1 MISTR
6 WLEKRRPHWNR
17 LEQLVTAS
25 GHKSVTAL
33 KPAELQELAL
43 LYRQSASDLSTV
55 REDPT
60 STQLAIYLNQLLG
73 RAHNLIY
80 MGRRASKR
88 GIWTFYKDTFP
99 AIFRETFPDTMTAFV
114 LFLVAALAGVLL
126 GAGDPSFS
134 RYFLGPSMMQSI
146 ENHKMWTDSIVT
158 IKPLA
163 SSGIMTNNMSVA
175 FTTFALGITAGIGT
189 VWMMLLNG
197 LMMGV
202 VGVACW
208 QAGMSLSLWS
218 FVAAHG
224 VLELPAIFI
233 AGGAG
238 LGIAKGL
245 LFPGILPRR
254 ESLVQ
259 AGARS
264 VRLVLGTIPMLLVA
278 GIVEGFVSPTTLP
291 PHIKFLLAGGLATL
305 LVLYLA
311 RKPAPTIEDEQ
322 SRNANARNANAR
334 NAKAADAHA
343 LNARDPRAQPNANL
357 SS

>member
-1 MISTR
+1 VISTR

-17 LEQLVTAS
+17 LEQLVAVSRRT
-25 GHKSVTAL
+25 SVTGL
-33 KPAELQELAL
+33 TPIELQELAL

-80 MGRRASKR
+80 MGRRADRR
-88 GIWTFYKDTFP
+88 GIWTFYKYTFP
-99 AIFRETFPDTMTAFV
+99 AVFRETFSDTFTAFV
-114 LFLVAALAGVLL
+114 LFLAAALAGVLL
-126 GAGDPSFS
+126 SVSDPSFS
-134 RYFLGPSMMQSI
+134 RYFLGPEMMQSI
-146 ENHKMWTDSIVT
+146 DNHKMWTDSIVT
-158 IKPLA
+158 IKPMA
-163 SSGIMTNNMSVA
+163 SSGIMTNNISVA
-175 FTTFALGITAGIGT
+175 FAAFAMGITAGIGT

-197 LMMGV
+197 LMMAV

-208 QAGMSLSLWS
+208 REGMSLSLWS

-245 LFPGILPRR
+245 LFPGVLPRR
-254 ESLVQ
+254 DSLVR

-264 VRLVLGTIPMLLVA
+264 VRLVLGTIPLLVIA
-278 GIVEGFVSPTTLP
+278 GVVEAFVSPTSLP
-291 PHIKFLLAGGLATL
+291 ARMKLLLAGGLATL

-311 RKPAPTIEDEQ
+311 RKPSPTTENHQ
-322 SRNANARNANAR
+322 M
-334 NAKAADAHA
+334 
-343 LNARDPRAQPNANL
+343 P
-357 SS
+357 

>member
-1 MISTR
+1 
-6 WLEKRRPHWNR
+6 LEKRCPHWNR

-25 GHKSVTAL
+25 GRKSVTAFA
-33 KPAELQELAL
+33 PAELQELAL

-80 MGRRASKR
+80 MGRRANRR

-99 AIFRETFPDTMTAFV
+99 TVFRETFPDTLTAFV

-126 GAGDPSFS
+126 GVGDPSFS
-134 RYFLGPSMMQSI
+134 RYFLGPAMMQSI
-146 ENHKMWTDSIVT
+146 EHHKMWTDSIVT

-163 SSGIMTNNMSVA
+163 STGIMTNNMSVA
-175 FTTFALGITAGIGT
+175 FAAFAMGITAGIGT

-197 LMMGV
+197 LMIGV

-208 QAGMSLSLWS
+208 REGMSLSLWS

-245 LFPGILPRR
+245 LFPGNLPRR
-254 ESLVQ
+254 DSLVQ
-259 AGARS
+259 AGGRS
-264 VRLVLGTIPMLLVA
+264 VRLVLGTIPLLVVA
-278 GIVEGFVSPTTLP
+278 GLVEAFVSPTTLP
-291 PHIKFLLAGGLATL
+291 ARVKFLLAGGLATL

-311 RKPAPTIEDEQ
+311 RRPAGVPSMFHHSSPRACGVVQ
-322 SRNANARNANAR
+322 
-334 NAKAADAHA
+334 
-343 LNARDPRAQPNANL
+343 RDPSCRCPL
-357 SS
+357 REGGV

>member
-17 LEQLVTAS
+17 LEQLVAAS
-25 GHKSVTAL
+25 GRKSVTSL
-33 KPAELQELAL
+33 TSAELQELAL
-43 LYRQSASDLSTV
+43 LYRQSASDLSSV

-60 STQLAIYLNQLLG
+60 SRQLAAYLNQLLG

-80 MGRRASKR
+80 MGRRASRR
-88 GIWTFYKDTFP
+88 GIWAFYKDAYP
-99 AIFRETFPDTMTAFV
+99 RIFRETFPDTFAAFV
-114 LFLVAALAGVLL
+114 LFLVAGMWGVLMGL
-126 GAGDPSFS
+126 ADPGFS
-134 RYFLGPSMMQSI
+134 HYFLGPHMMQSI

-158 IKPLA
+158 VKPMA
-163 SSGIMTNNMSVA
+163 SSGILTNNLSVGFAA
-175 FTTFALGITAGIGT
+175 FAFGITAGLGT

-208 QAGMSLSLWS
+208 HEGMSLSLWS

-238 LGIAKGL
+238 LGIARGL
-245 LFPGILPRR
+245 LFPGLLARK
-254 ESLVQ
+254 ESLVR
-259 AGARS
+259 AGSRS
-264 VRLVLGTIPMLLVA
+264 VRLVLGTIPMLLIA
-278 GIVEGFVSPTTLP
+278 GFVEGFVSPTNLP
-291 PHIKFLLAGGLATL
+291 PYVKFLLAAGLGTL

-311 RKPAPTIEDEQ
+311 SGKKRGAEVAGLHYQPAQKSLLPEGM
-322 SRNANARNANAR
+322 R
-334 NAKAADAHA
+334 
-343 LNARDPRAQPNANL
+343 
-357 SS
+357 

>member
-1 MISTR
+1 VISTR
-6 WLEKRRPHWNR
+6 WLENRRPHWSR
-17 LEQLVTAS
+17 LEQLVAVS
-25 GHKSVTAL
+25 GRRSVSAL
-33 KPAELQELAL
+33 TPAELQELAL

-60 STQLAIYLNQLLG
+60 STQLALYLNQLLG

-80 MGRRASKR
+80 MGRRTRRR
-88 GIWTFYKDTFP
+88 GILTFYKDIYP
-99 AIFRETFPDTMTAFV
+99 AIFRETFPDTFTAFV
-114 LFLVAALAGVLL
+114 LFLAAAFAGVLM
-126 GAGDPSFS
+126 GIADPSFS
-134 RYFLGPSMMQSI
+134 RYFLGAHMMQSI
-146 ENHKMWTDSIVT
+146 ESHKMWTDSIVT
-158 IKPLA
+158 VKPLA
-163 SSGIMTNNMSVA
+163 SSGILTNNLSVA
-175 FTTFALGITAGIGT
+175 FATFALGITAGIGT

-208 QAGMSLSLWS
+208 REGMSLPLWS

-245 LFPGILPRR
+245 LFPGTLPRR

-264 VRLVLGTIPMLLVA
+264 VRLVLGTIPMLLIA
-278 GIVEGFVSPTTLP
+278 GVVEGFVSPTDLP
-291 PHIKFLLAGGLATL
+291 SSVKFLLAGGLGTL
-305 LVLYLA
+305 LVLYLF
-311 RKPAPTIEDEQ
+311 RKGPSGNAVAGNDTSVVASADQMRLRSLAP
-322 SRNANARNANAR
+322 
-334 NAKAADAHA
+334 KY
-343 LNARDPRAQPNANL
+343 
-357 SS
+357 